1 VKLSV
6 LGKGLAVFHFQT
18 TTMETPLIYWTDS
31 PPDRGPARIRS
42 KRAMICRPLGCSPR
56 HVFKD
61 EEITV
66 SDSTLRELTGDD
78 VEFLGRA
85 ADGLAF
91 EI

>member
-1 VKLSV
+1 
-6 LGKGLAVFHFQT
+6 
-18 TTMETPLIYWTDS
+18 
-31 PPDRGPARIRS
+31 
-42 KRAMICRPLGCSPR
+42 MICRPLGCSPR